1 MLVTPLYIYSSLCM
15 DKFIC
20 LLLPYIIMRLIK
32 SVMRTGIISIDILI
46 PGTQAILTITLSIYL
61 SIYLYIFIYLSVSWS
76 MEIREIQMTRPA
88 QPYDYTCFCR
98 LYSICIRNIC
108 LIYKYRV
115 YNNLFWI
122 FSYLNG
128 LLQGIFVKT
137 SFGTRVSRIG
147 LGSFVNIDIFVLK
160 YHFI

>member
-1 MLVTPLYIYSSLCM
+1 M

-88 QPYDYTCFCR
+88 LPCDYTCFCR

-108 LIYKYRV
+108 LIYIYRV

-122 FSYLNG
+122 FFYLNG
-128 LLQGIFVKT
+128 LLQSPKGIEFLPQTKIFWFQYLCNLMVQT
-137 SFGTRVSRIG
+137 F
-147 LGSFVNIDIFVLK
+147 DISNLDYFIYK
-160 YHFI
+160 Y